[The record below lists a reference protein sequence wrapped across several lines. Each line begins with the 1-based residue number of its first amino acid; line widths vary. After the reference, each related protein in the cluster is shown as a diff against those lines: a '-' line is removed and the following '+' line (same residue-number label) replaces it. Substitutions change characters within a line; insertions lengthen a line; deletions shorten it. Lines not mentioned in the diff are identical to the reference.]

1 MKKSPTSA
9 VKPMSDLFGYGLR
22 QEKGESNTPLAARM
36 RPRSLDEFVG
46 QEHIVG
52 PGSLLRRAILADRL
66 SSMIFYGPPGT
77 GKTTLAAVI
86 ANQTQASFQR
96 LNAVTAGVAQ
106 VREVLEE
113 AKSRLNMYHQP
124 TILFIDEIHRFNK
137 GQQDALLPGVE
148 EGAVLLIGA
157 TTGNPFFSVNSP
169 LLSRSRIFE
178 LYPLT
183 PGEVGAI
190 MDRALADPERG
201 LGRLPIHL
209 DPSAREHI
217 VNVADGDARIALNA
231 LELAALTT
239 PPGEN
244 GIILIDQRVAEQS
257 VQRRAVLYDRDG
269 DNHYD
274 VISAF
279 IKSIRGSDPDA
290 GLFWLARMLDAGE
303 DPRFIARRLFI
314 AASEDIGNGDPLA
327 LLVAEAAFR
336 AVEVLG
342 LPEAQIPLAQAVT
355 HLACAP
361 KSNAAYMAL
370 QRAAED
376 ARKTGS
382 AGVPNHL
389 RDNSYPGAKELGHGD
404 KYIYPHD
411 HSGHYTKQQYLPD
424 SLAHRRY
431 YYPGDL
437 GYEKRLRQWLE
448 ATKGLPEEE

>member
-1 MKKSPTSA
+1 
-9 VKPMSDLFGYGLR
+9 MSDLFSYGL
-22 QEKGESNTPLAARM
+22 QQKQGDSSIPLAARM
-36 RPRSLDEFVG
+36 RPRTLDEFAG
-46 QEHIVG
+46 QKHIVG

-66 SSMIFYGPPGT
+66 TSMIFYGPPGT

-86 ANQTQASFQR
+86 ANQTKASFQR

-113 AKSRLNMYHQP
+113 AKSKLEMYHQP

-137 GQQDALLPGVE
+137 SQQDALLPAVE
-148 EGAVLLIGA
+148 DGTVLLIGA
-157 TTGNPFFSVNSP
+157 TTGNPYFSVNSA

-178 LYPLT
+178 LYPLSKEEI
-183 PGEVGAI
+183 GGI
-190 MDRALADPERG
+190 MDSALIDKERG
-201 LGRLPIHL
+201 LGQLEIEL
-209 DPSAREHI
+209 TPSAREHI
-217 VNVADGDARIALNA
+217 LNTADGDARVALNA

-239 PPGEN
+239 PPGED
-244 GIILIDQRVAEQS
+244 GKISIDQQAAEQS
-257 VQRRAVLYDRDG
+257 VQRRAVRYDRDG

-290 GLFWLARMLDAGE
+290 ALFWLARMLDAGE
-303 DPRFIARRLFI
+303 DPRFIARRLYI
-314 AASEDIGNGDPLA
+314 SASEDIGHGDPLA

-342 LPEAQIPLAQAVT
+342 MPEARIPLAQAVT

-361 KSNAAYMAL
+361 KSNAAYLAL
-370 QRAAED
+370 ERATED
-376 ARKTGS
+376 ARHAGDS
-382 AGVPNHL
+382 GVPNHL
-389 RDNSYPGAKELGHGD
+389 RDGSYPGAKKLGHGD
-404 KYIYPHD
+404 NYIYPHEYP
-411 HSGHYTKQQYLPD
+411 GHYIKQQYLPD

-437 GYEKRLRQWLE
+437 GYEKRLRKWLE
-448 ATKGLPEEE
+448 ATKGLPED

>member
-1 MKKSPTSA
+1 
-9 VKPMSDLFGYGLR
+9 MSDLFSYGL
-22 QEKGESNTPLAARM
+22 QQKQGDSSIPLAARM
-36 RPRSLDEFVG
+36 RPRNLDEFAG
-46 QEHIVG
+46 QKHIVG

-66 SSMIFYGPPGT
+66 TSMIFYGPPGT

-86 ANQTQASFQR
+86 ANQTKASFRR
-96 LNAVTAGVAQ
+96 LNAVTSGVAQ

-113 AKSRLNMYHQP
+113 AKSKLEMYHQP

-137 GQQDALLPGVE
+137 SQQDALLPAVE
-148 EGAVLLIGA
+148 DGTVLLIGA
-157 TTGNPFFSVNSP
+157 TTGNPYFSVNSA

-183 PGEVGAI
+183 KEEIGGI
-190 MDRALADPERG
+190 MESALIDKERG
-201 LGRLPIHL
+201 LGQL
-209 DPSAREHI
+209 DIELTPSAREHI
-217 VNVADGDARIALNA
+217 LNTADGDARLALNA

-239 PPGEN
+239 PPGEDGN
-244 GIILIDQRVAEQS
+244 IRIDQQAAEQS
-257 VQRRAVLYDRDG
+257 VQRRAVRYDRDG

-290 GLFWLARMLDAGE
+290 ALFWLARMLDAGE
-303 DPRFIARRLFI
+303 DPRFIARRLYI
-314 AASEDIGNGDPLA
+314 SASEDIGNGDPLA

-342 LPEAQIPLAQAVT
+342 MPEARIPLAHAVT

-361 KSNAAYMAL
+361 KSNAAYLAL
-370 QRAAED
+370 ERATED
-376 ARKTGS
+376 ARHAGDS
-382 AGVPNHL
+382 GVPNHL
-389 RDNSYPGAKELGHGD
+389 RDGSYPGAKELGHGD
-404 KYIYPHD
+404 NYIYPHD
-411 HSGHYTKQQYLPD
+411 HPGHYIKQQYLPD
-424 SLAHRRY
+424 SLAQRRY

-448 ATKGLPEEE
+448 ATKGLPEEKKS

>member
-1 MKKSPTSA
+1 
-9 VKPMSDLFGYGLR
+9 MSDLFSYGLQQKQGDR
-22 QEKGESNTPLAARM
+22 SIPLAARM
-36 RPRSLDEFVG
+36 RPRNLDEFAG
-46 QEHIVG
+46 QKHIVG

-66 SSMIFYGPPGT
+66 TSMIFYGPPGT

-86 ANQTQASFQR
+86 ANQTKASFQR
-96 LNAVTAGVAQ
+96 LNAVTSGVAQ

-113 AKSRLNMYHQP
+113 AKNRLKMYHQP

-137 GQQDALLPGVE
+137 SQQDALLPAVE
-148 EGAVLLIGA
+148 DGTVLLIGA
-157 TTGNPFFSVNSP
+157 TTGNPYFSVNSA

-178 LYPLT
+178 LYPLSKEEI
-183 PGEVGAI
+183 GGIIES
-190 MDRALADPERG
+190 ALIDKERG
-201 LGRLPIHL
+201 LGQL
-209 DPSAREHI
+209 DIELTPPAREHI
-217 VNVADGDARIALNA
+217 LNTADGDARVALNA

-239 PPGEN
+239 PPGED
-244 GIILIDQRVAEQS
+244 GKIYIDQQAAEQS
-257 VQRRAVLYDRDG
+257 VQRRAVRYDRDG

-290 GLFWLARMLDAGE
+290 ALFWLSRMLDAGE
-303 DPRFIARRLFI
+303 DPRFIARRLYI
-314 AASEDIGNGDPLA
+314 SASEDIGHGDPLA

-342 LPEAQIPLAQAVT
+342 MPEARIPLAQAVT

-361 KSNAAYMAL
+361 KSNAAYLAL
-370 QRAAED
+370 ERATED
-376 ARKTGS
+376 ARHAGDS
-382 AGVPNHL
+382 GVPNHL
-389 RDNSYPGAKELGHGD
+389 RDGSYPGAKELGHGD
-404 KYIYPHD
+404 NYIYPHD
-411 HSGHYTKQQYLPD
+411 HPGHYIKQQYLPD

-448 ATKGLPEEE
+448 ATKGLPEEKKS

>member
-1 MKKSPTSA
+1 
-9 VKPMSDLFGYGLR
+9 MSDLFSYGL
-22 QEKGESNTPLAARM
+22 QQKGGSSLPLAARM
-36 RPRSLDEFVG
+36 RPQNLEEFVG
-46 QEHIVG
+46 QQHIVG

-66 SSMIFYGPPGT
+66 TSMIFYGPPGT

-86 ANQTQASFQR
+86 ANQTKASFQR

-113 AKSRLNMYHQP
+113 AKNRLEMYHQR

-137 GQQDALLPGVE
+137 SQQDALLPAVE
-148 EGAVLLIGA
+148 DGTVLLIGA
-157 TTGNPFFSVNSP
+157 TTGNPFFSVNSA
-169 LLSRSRIFE
+169 LLSRSRVFE

-183 PGEVGAI
+183 RDEIAVV
-190 MDRALADPERG
+190 MDRALVDKERG
-201 LGRLPIHL
+201 LGQLAVVLEPA
-209 DPSAREHI
+209 AREHI
-217 VNVADGDARIALNA
+217 LNTADGDARVALNA

-239 PPGEN
+239 PPGED
-244 GIILIDQRVAEQS
+244 GKIYIDQKAAEQS
-257 VQRRAVLYDRDG
+257 VQRRAVRYDRDG

-290 GLFWLARMLDAGE
+290 ALFWLARMLDAGE
-303 DPRFIARRLFI
+303 DPRFIARRLYI
-314 AASEDIGNGDPLA
+314 SASEDIGNGDPLA

-342 LPEAQIPLAQAVT
+342 MPEARIPLAHAVT

-361 KSNAAYMAL
+361 KSNAAYLAL
-370 QRAAED
+370 ERATED
-376 ARKTGS
+376 ARHATDT
-382 AGVPNHL
+382 GVPNHL
-389 RDNSYPGAKELGHGD
+389 RDASYPGAKELGHGD
-404 KYIYPHD
+404 DYIYPHAYP
-411 HSGHYTKQQYLPD
+411 GHYVKQQYLPD
-424 SLAHRRY
+424 ALAQRRY

-448 ATKGLPEEE
+448 ATKGLPEEKDR

>member
-1 MKKSPTSA
+1 
-9 VKPMSDLFGYGLR
+9 MSDLFSYGLR
-22 QEKGESNTPLAARM
+22 QKQGDSSIPLAARM
-36 RPRSLDEFVG
+36 RPRNLDEFAG
-46 QEHIVG
+46 QKHIVG

-66 SSMIFYGPPGT
+66 TSMIFYGPPGT

-86 ANQTQASFQR
+86 ANQTKASFQR
-96 LNAVTAGVAQ
+96 LNAVTSGVAQ

-113 AKSRLNMYHQP
+113 AKSKLEMYHQP

-137 GQQDALLPGVE
+137 SQQDALLPAVE
-148 EGAVLLIGA
+148 DGTVLLIGA
-157 TTGNPFFSVNSP
+157 TTGNPYFSVNSA

-183 PGEVGAI
+183 QEEIGGI
-190 MDRALADPERG
+190 MESALADKERG
-201 LGRLPIHL
+201 LGQL
-209 DPSAREHI
+209 DVELTPSAREHI
-217 VNVADGDARIALNA
+217 LNTADGDARIALNA

-239 PPGEN
+239 PPGED
-244 GIILIDQRVAEQS
+244 GKILIDQQAAEQS
-257 VQRRAVLYDRDG
+257 VQRRAVRYDRDG

-290 GLFWLARMLDAGE
+290 ALFWLARMLDAGE
-303 DPRFIARRLFI
+303 DPRFIARRLYI
-314 AASEDIGNGDPLA
+314 SSSEDIGNADPLA

-342 LPEAQIPLAQAVT
+342 MPEARIPLAHAVT

-361 KSNAAYMAL
+361 KSNAAYLAL
-370 QRAAED
+370 ERATED
-376 ARKTGS
+376 ARHAGDS
-382 AGVPNHL
+382 GVPNHL
-389 RDNSYPGAKELGHGD
+389 RDGSYPGAKELGHGD
-404 KYIYPHD
+404 NYIYPHD
-411 HSGHYTKQQYLPD
+411 HPGHYIKQQYLPD
-424 SLAHRRY
+424 SLAQRRY

-448 ATKGLPEEE
+448 AAKGLPEEKKS

>member
-1 MKKSPTSA
+1 
-9 VKPMSDLFGYGLR
+9 MSDLFTYGL
-22 QEKGESNTPLAARM
+22 QQQKGDSGVPLAARM
-36 RPRSLDEFVG
+36 RPRSLEEFAG
-46 QEHIVG
+46 QKHIVG

-66 SSMIFYGPPGT
+66 TSMIFYGPPGT

-86 ANQTQASFQR
+86 ANQTKANFQR

-106 VREVLEE
+106 VRTVLEE
-113 AKSRLNMYHQP
+113 AKSKLEMYHQP

-137 GQQDALLPGVE
+137 SQQDALLPAVE
-148 EGAVLLIGA
+148 DGTVLLIGA
-157 TTGNPFFSVNSP
+157 TTGNPYFSVNSA

-183 PGEVGAI
+183 QEEIGGI
-190 MDRALADPERG
+190 MESALADKERG
-201 LGRLPIHL
+201 LGQL
-209 DPSAREHI
+209 DVELTPSAREHI
-217 VNVADGDARIALNA
+217 LNTADGDARIALNA

-239 PPGEN
+239 PPGED
-244 GIILIDQRVAEQS
+244 GKILIDQQAAEQS
-257 VQRRAVLYDRDG
+257 VQRRAVRYDRDG

-290 GLFWLARMLDAGE
+290 ALFWLARMLDAGE
-303 DPRFIARRLFI
+303 DPRFIARRLYI
-314 AASEDIGNGDPLA
+314 SSSEDIGNADPLA

-342 LPEAQIPLAQAVT
+342 MPEARIPLAHAVT

-361 KSNAAYMAL
+361 KSNAAYLAL
-370 QRAAED
+370 ERATED
-376 ARKTGS
+376 ARHAGDS
-382 AGVPNHL
+382 GVPNHL
-389 RDNSYPGAKELGHGD
+389 RDGSYPGAKELGHGD
-404 KYIYPHD
+404 NYIYPHD
-411 HSGHYTKQQYLPD
+411 HPGHYIKQQYLPD
-424 SLAHRRY
+424 SLAQRRY

-448 ATKGLPEEE
+448 AAKGLPEEKKS

>member
-1 MKKSPTSA
+1 
-9 VKPMSDLFGYGLR
+9 MSDLFTYGL
-22 QEKGESNTPLAARM
+22 QQQKGDSGVPLAARM
-36 RPRSLDEFVG
+36 RPRSLEEFAG
-46 QEHIVG
+46 QKHIVG

-66 SSMIFYGPPGT
+66 TSMIFYGPPGT

-86 ANQTQASFQR
+86 ANQTKANFQR

-106 VREVLEE
+106 VRTVLEE
-113 AKSRLNMYHQP
+113 AKSKLEMYHQP

-137 GQQDALLPGVE
+137 SQQDALLPAVE
-148 EGAVLLIGA
+148 DGTVLLIGA
-157 TTGNPFFSVNSP
+157 TTGNPYFSVNSA

-183 PGEVGAI
+183 KEEIGEI
-190 MDRALADPERG
+190 MDSALADKERG
-201 LGRLPIHL
+201 LGQLAIELAPE
-209 DPSAREHI
+209 AREHI
-217 VNVADGDARIALNA
+217 LSTADGDARVALNA

-239 PPGEN
+239 PPREDGK
-244 GIILIDQRVAEQS
+244 IYIDQQAAEQS
-257 VQRRAVLYDRDG
+257 VQRKAVRYDKDG

-290 GLFWLARMLDAGE
+290 ALFWLSRMLDAGE
-303 DPRFIARRLFI
+303 DPRFVARRLYI
-314 AASEDIGNGDPLA
+314 SASEDIGNGDPLA

-342 LPEAQIPLAQAVT
+342 MPEARIPLAQAVT

-361 KSNAAYMAL
+361 KSNAAYLAL
-370 QRAAED
+370 ERAAED
-376 ARKTGS
+376 ARHASDT
-382 AGVPNHL
+382 GVPNHL
-389 RDNSYPGAKELGHGD
+389 RDGSYTGAKELGHGD
-404 KYIYPHD
+404 NYTYPHEYP
-411 HSGHYTKQQYLPD
+411 GHYIKQQYLPD

-448 ATKGLPEEE
+448 ATKGLPEEKKS